1 MSKKAQKVQADS
13 GCKGIQGNTS
23 KAELKCVCLNARS
36 IINKKNELDIMVDE
50 IKPHIIGI
58 TESWANNDITDAELG
73 LEGYVMFRKDR
84 MGKRGGGVLLYIKET
99 IPAYEV
105 QLHEEADCNEA
116 IWCKL
121 VTGHTTV
128 TIGVVYRCP
137 NITKENNEK
146 IHNAI
151 SEVSKGDCIIMGD
164 FNHGNIKWDTLQ
176 STGIEDQK
184 FLCLV
189 QDNFLTQHVLE
200 PTRATRI
207 LDIVLSSQK
216 ELVDNVEI
224 KEPLGSSDHNQ
235 MYFNINVKSDKT
247 KVKQCR
253 RDFRKG
259 NYKEIRKRLTLI
271 DWNNKMKNKT
281 AAECWNIVRGELD
294 NAIDSYVPMKKQ
306 GKRSKKKHLS
316 KEAFRKIRYKQK
328 MWRVYKHTG
337 KDTDY
342 DAYKE
347 ALNAATNEVRK
358 SKRNFEHK
366 LAQNIKSDSKSFYA
380 YVRSKQNVRDKV
392 GPLKDTA
399 GNIITQ
405 GFLMAEELN
414 MHFSSVFTR
423 ENTSSLPVP
432 ETKFNGSEGEKLG
445 QLVVTPEVV
454 ASKINN
460 MKENKSPGVD
470 GISPKI
476 LKEIVE
482 QISMPLAHVF
492 NMSLQEG
499 IVPLE
504 WKEANIIPL
513 FKKGSRNK
521 SVNYRPVS
529 LTSVICKL
537 LETIIRDHMMDF
549 LLKHRLI
556 NHSQHGF
563 LKARSC
569 LTNLLCFF
577 EEITKWVD
585 EGSPVDIIYLDFQK
599 AFDKVPHQRLILKL
613 KSHGMGNSIINW
625 IEQWLTDRRQRV
637 VVDGEVSSWKSV
649 LSGVPQG
656 SVLGPI
662 LFLVYIDDLEE
673 GVTGNI
679 LKFAD
684 DTKLFRKTK
693 EIGDKQKLQDDI
705 DKLVR
710 WSEKWQ
716 MLFNVGKCKCLHTGP
731 GNTGM
736 NYEMGG
742 TILSKT
748 GKEKDLGVTMN
759 ANMKVS
765 EQCRIAA
772 SKGNQVLGMIRRN
785 ITYKEKSLIVPLY
798 KAIVRPHL
806 EYCIQAWSPYLR
818 KDIDMLEKI
827 QRRAT
832 KLIPEMRDL
841 RYEERLKECGLTTLE
856 TRRLRGDQIEV
867 FKILNGYENIDSN
880 IFFEIKKSKITRGH
894 NFTLVKKQSRLDVR
908 KYSFSQRT
916 INVWNKL
923 STDCVHATSVNV
935 FKNRIDKYLVKAGY
949 T

>member
-1 MSKKAQKVQADS
+1 
-13 GCKGIQGNTS
+13 
-23 KAELKCVCLNARS
+23 
-36 IINKKNELDIMVDE
+36 
-50 IKPHIIGI
+50 
-58 TESWANNDITDAELG
+58 
-73 LEGYVMFRKDR
+73 
-84 MGKRGGGVLLYIKET
+84 
-99 IPAYEV
+99 
-105 QLHEEADCNEA
+105 
-116 IWCKL
+116 
-121 VTGHTTV
+121 
-128 TIGVVYRCP
+128 
-137 NITKENNEK
+137 
-146 IHNAI
+146 
-151 SEVSKGDCIIMGD
+151 
-164 FNHGNIKWDTLQ
+164 
-176 STGIEDQK
+176 
-184 FLCLV
+184 
-189 QDNFLTQHVLE
+189 
-200 PTRATRI
+200 
-207 LDIVLSSQK
+207 
-216 ELVDNVEI
+216 
-224 KEPLGSSDHNQ
+224 
-235 MYFNINVKSDKT
+235 
-247 KVKQCR
+247 
-253 RDFRKG
+253 
-259 NYKEIRKRLTLI
+259 
-271 DWNNKMKNKT
+271 MKNKT
-281 AAECWNIVRGELD
+281 ATECWDILRGELD
-294 NAIDSYVPMKKQ
+294 TAIDSYVPMKKQ
-306 GKRSKKKHLS
+306 GTRSKKKHLS
-316 KEAFRKIRYKQK
+316 KEAFRKMRYKQN

-337 KDTDY
+337 KDEDY
-342 DAYKE
+342 EVYKE

-358 SKRNFEHK
+358 AKRNCEHK

-380 YVRSKQNVRDKV
+380 YVRSKQNVRGKV
-392 GPLKDTA
+392 GPLGDNA
-399 GNIITQ
+399 GNKITE
-405 GFLMAEELN
+405 GCLMAEELN
-414 MHFSSVFTR
+414 VHFISVFTR
-423 ENTSSLPVP
+423 EDTSSLPVP
-432 ETKFNGSEGEKLG
+432 ETKFNGSEEEKLG

-470 GISPKI
+470 GLSPKI
-476 LKEIVE
+476 LKETVE
-482 QISMPLAHVF
+482 QISKPLAHVF

-499 IVPLE
+499 IVPVE
-504 WKEANIIPL
+504 WKVANIIPL

-549 LLKHRLI
+549 LVKHKLI
-556 NHSQHGF
+556 NTSQHGF

-585 EGSPVDIIYLDFQK
+585 DGSPVDVIYLDFQK

-662 LFLVYIDDLEE
+662 LFLVYINDLEE

-684 DTKLFRKTK
+684 DTKLFTKTK
-693 EIGDKQKLQDDI
+693 EIGDKQNLQDDI
-705 DKLVR
+705 DKLVK

-716 MLFNVGKCKCLHTGP
+716 MLFNFGKCKCLHIGP
-731 GNTGM
+731 GNTSM

-742 TILSKT
+742 TILST
-748 GKEKDLGVTMN
+748 TVKEKDLGVTMD

-772 SKGNQVLGMIRRN
+772 SKANQVLGMIRRN
-785 ITYKEKSLIVPLY
+785 ITYKDKSLIVPLY

-832 KLIPEMRDL
+832 KLIPGLRDL

-867 FKILNGYENIDSN
+867 FKIFNGYENIDSN
-880 IFFEIKKSKITRGH
+880 IFF
-894 NFTLVKKQSRLDVR
+894 
-908 KYSFSQRT
+908 
-916 INVWNKL
+916 
-923 STDCVHATSVNV
+923 
-935 FKNRIDKYLVKAGY
+935 
-949 T
+949 